1 MIIDSIKSIY
11 FHNLDVTNI
20 YWNKSNDIYSKFL
33 LLSGINIEGDQN
45 STMENIIFTSS
56 TVSFMMVGGIQNN
69 STVGYFFDIKNI
81 TLTDLTFSQ
90 SKALVQ
96 FNQFSYQVNLT
107 FTFTNWM
114 FSNIQFENSGKLFL
128 LGGRMY
134 TPVIISNSTFQ
145 NLSAATIQLNPQ
157 EISDKTIIDMLNISD
172 SAFNNIN
179 SASDSFIVAFEHG
192 RVTVHRWTFTNM
204 YSYESGAVMY
214 GAYDDT
220 QFYLYDSSFIN
231 NTSVRGS
238 IFIFD
243 NYAVAHIYNWT
254 IKNNFSLLSGVAY
267 ITGGSQVT
275 FLSWVLSNNIA
286 ISISVADWFEGYS
299 ILTFSNCSISD
310 NLSLTQDQVNNEL
323 NVQWDKL
330 CFVPVLF
337 KGYLK
342 SNSEV
347 LSFTYSENA
356 INSVYSSLNIIN
368 QTSIMN
374 QNTLIT
380 SMISEVLIQNSSITN
395 ITIVGEPNISL
406 VYSSFTIN
414 NVNIREVVSTKGFDL
429 IQSIEDWTINF
440 TSVKFT
446 NSNSTFINTISTLV
460 QLENTTFETISSN
473 REIISIDSSNENL
486 FNNVSIINWTSQ
498 SNRMILISKC
508 NNFSIINL
516 QVEAINTTVL
526 LIKNSAIKNI
536 ENILITNWNQ
546 GFIFENSVIAIFKS
560 SFISS
565 NGDSN
570 ILFGGAIRS
579 INSDILI
586 TNSTFINNRAISG
599 GAISFECDSLSN
611 CNLSL
616 DKILFDS
623 NIGISQGGA
632 LYYNYKRPQL
642 NQNIYK
648 NNQTIYGNDIASYA
662 VKVRFNESDSDQMS
676 ITDIASGTR
685 YDTNIAFKLLDFDNQ
700 TMILNNVSQVELSSS
715 NTSQIQLKGT
725 NTGLLK
731 NGVAIFN
738 NFIAI
743 SEPGNSN
750 ILISVK
756 WKAIDEAKINTIF
769 GSEIGKNSITTNF
782 RYWKP
787 GEIKIIDSTW
797 NQWTARTYS
806 LLWNSTSCSQWIKN
820 TVCQGEYIISVDKG
834 YWRNT

>member
-1 MIIDSIKSIY
+1 
-11 FHNLDVTNI
+11 
-20 YWNKSNDIYSKFL
+20 
-33 LLSGINIEGDQN
+33 
-45 STMENIIFTSS
+45 
-56 TVSFMMVGGIQNN
+56 
-69 STVGYFFDIKNI
+69 
-81 TLTDLTFSQ
+81 
-90 SKALVQ
+90 
-96 FNQFSYQVNLT
+96 
-107 FTFTNWM
+107 
-114 FSNIQFENSGKLFL
+114 
-128 LGGRMY
+128 
-134 TPVIISNSTFQ
+134 
-145 NLSAATIQLNPQ
+145 
-157 EISDKTIIDMLNISD
+157 
-172 SAFNNIN
+172 
-179 SASDSFIVAFEHG
+179 
-192 RVTVHRWTFTNM
+192 
-204 YSYESGAVMY
+204 
-214 GAYDDT
+214 
-220 QFYLYDSSFIN
+220 
-231 NTSVRGS
+231 
-238 IFIFD
+238 
-243 NYAVAHIYNWT
+243 
-254 IKNNFSLLSGVAY
+254 
-267 ITGGSQVT
+267 
-275 FLSWVLSNNIA
+275 
-286 ISISVADWFEGYS
+286 
-299 ILTFSNCSISD
+299 
-310 NLSLTQDQVNNEL
+310 
-323 NVQWDKL
+323 
-330 CFVPVLF
+330 
-337 KGYLK
+337 
-342 SNSEV
+342 
-347 LSFTYSENA
+347 
-356 INSVYSSLNIIN
+356 
-368 QTSIMN
+368 
-374 QNTLIT
+374 
-380 SMISEVLIQNSSITN
+380 MISEVLIQNSSITN

-414 NVNIREVVSTKGFDL
+414 NVNISEVICTKGFGF

-440 TSVKFT
+440 TLVKFT

-546 GFIFENSVIAIFKS
+546 GFIFENSVITIFKS

-565 NGDSN
+565 NGDSSV
-570 ILFGGAIRS
+570 LFGGAIRS

-648 NNQTIYGNDIASYA
+648 NNQAIYGKDIASYA

-676 ITDIASGTR
+676 ITDIASGIR

-700 TMILNNVSQVELSSS
+700 TMILNNVNQVELSSS

-750 ILISVK
+750 MLISVI

-769 GSEIGKNSITTNF
+769 GS
-782 RYWKP
+782 
-787 GEIKIIDSTW
+787 KIS
-797 NQWTARTYS
+797 
-806 LLWNSTSCSQWIKN
+806 K
-820 TVCQGEYIISVDKG
+820 
-834 YWRNT
+834 